1 MVFRLRS
8 NEADFP
14 FRRRPGRGNV
24 RRRGRTF
31 IKFSLS
37 VEQVIARMT
46 RDNLI
51 FDAKALILL
60 K

>member
-1 MVFRLRS
+1 MKLISRS
-8 NEADFP
+8 GGA
-14 FRRRPGRGNV
+14 RGGGNV

-31 IKFSLS
+31 IKFRLS